1 MLRVNLKVICKLGGI
16 DSRDYPYCWDKIFFL
31 LVEIFKIETFHLRLC
46 HVTTVKTNQDFQDL
60 LKLFQICQ
68 DISTLSRLF
77 EIPVLQVQK
86 SWQIEKSWLR
96 KLINQLISILI
107 ETSWSSRSTFLKC
120 RDFLKCQD
128 LLLFAR
134 VKIETL
140 DQDTMETNR
149 VPQA

>member
-1 MLRVNLKVICKLGGI
+1 MQAWEYRQSRLSLLLRQ
-16 DSRDYPYCWDKIFFL
+16 DFFF
-31 LVEIFKIETFHLRLC
+31 LVEIFKIEAFHLRLR

-68 DISTLSRLF
+68 DISTLLKLF
-77 EIPVLQVQK
+77 EILQVKK